1 MWLRVGS
8 GPDEGMKALVE
19 GEVFTVGSGADAHFR
34 LSDDGVARAHAFFKT
49 LSDGRIE
56 LHDLGSPGGTFVNG
70 EGVEGSVLLLGD
82 EDVRV
87 GSTVLVLSLGDPDA
101 ADPEPGGASEPAADH
116 FAESPPPEPAAPV
129 PGEPVPA
136 RTRRIYSGRAAVAY
150 LRQMRKT
157 VRRALALA
165 AAAVAA
171 ALVLFVL
178 VLSGAIGGGDDGI
191 ETEEI
196 VDSVTDSTVVI
207 RASDDA
213 GRGGGGS
220 GWVLDADEGL
230 IVTNFHV
237 INGATNVEA
246 GPPDDI
252 RRAEVVAAA
261 PCEDLAVLRVRD
273 TDGLEELSL
282 GSQEGIDQGERVVA
296 VGYPANAS
304 LEEQLTAT
312 QGVVSVTESD
322 LKPPTPDAPRFS
334 NVIQTDASLNPGNS
348 GGPLVNADREL
359 IGVNTAVLTE
369 LGGQPIQGQ
378 GYAIGVDRVKEIV
391 EPLRE
396 GESSGW
402 LGGGLLV
409 LPAAERR
416 KRDLPPG
423 VVIVGPAA
431 GLELASRREL
441 LLTGVNGARV
451 QDMASYCS
459 AAGDAEGGQQA
470 SLMVVTRPGGRP
482 REVPAE
488 FE

>member
-8 GPDEGMKALVE
+8 GPDEGRKALVE
-19 GEVFTVGSGADAHFR
+19 DEVFTVGAGKDAHFR
-34 LSDDGVARAHAFFKT
+34 LTDRSAAPAHAFFKT

-70 EGVEGSVLLLGD
+70 ERLEGSVLLLGD

-87 GSTVLVLSLGDPDA
+87 GETVLVLSLGDPDA
-101 ADPEPGGASEPAADH
+101 AEAQPDAHSEPDAGH
-116 FAESPPPEPAAPV
+116 FAEAPPPEPAAPT

-150 LRQMRKT
+150 LRQIRKT
-157 VRRALALA
+157 MRRALALA
-165 AAAVAA
+165 VVAVAA
-171 ALVLFVL
+171 AVVVFVL
-178 VLSGAIGGGDDGI
+178 VLTGVIGGDDGI

-196 VDSVTDSTVVI
+196 VDSVTDSTVAI

-220 GWVLDADEGL
+220 GWVLDAEEGL

-237 INGATNVEA
+237 VNGGTKVEA

-273 TDGLEELSL
+273 TDGLKELAL
-282 GSQEGIDQGERVVA
+282 GSQEDIDQGERVVA

-312 QGVVSVTESD
+312 EGVVSVKETN
-322 LKPPTPDAPRFS
+322 LKPPTPDAPSFS

-348 GGPLVNADREL
+348 GGPLVNADKKL
-359 IGVNTAVLTE
+359 IGVNTAVLTQ

-378 GYAIGVDRVKEIV
+378 GYAIGVDRVKEVV

-396 GESSGW
+396 GESTGW

-409 LPAAERR
+409 LPPGERKR
-416 KRDLPPG
+416 RDLPPG

-431 GLELASRREL
+431 GLKLASASEV

-451 QDMASYCS
+451 QDLASYCS
-459 AAGDAEGGQQA
+459 AAGDADGGQQA
-470 SLMVVTRPGGRP
+470 TVSVVTRPGGRP
-482 REVPAE
+482 RDVPAE